1 MAEIPKTLI
10 ATSDPLSI
18 CNGFA
23 LFPKLGTFRSG
34 YVGTNMANTIFSIK
48 DENLLLFRLSANAK
62 YEVIA
67 GVCGPAYA
75 VEMELEGSTGH
86 GDVELTVA
94 GDEIQAGIL
103 FGLTL
108 SFVLGIQ
115 LDAMKLKWVWNGW
128 KSDFEA
134 SWSKLLDFHVN
145 LEFDAIEF
153 IYECIELAL
162 ESEHEQTMFKKVPHI
177 SNQLIASWGM
187 YDEQKGKFASNGGK
201 MVATPTLNI
210 PIDITPMIEE
220 LAAFNLI
227 LKPFF
232 SRLSFGPLIGIQV
245 PVKVSMKS
253 VTLANTKYSN
263 LDFNGVKVSG
273 TTTGA
278 DPVDPTTINVE
289 LEHTAGFDLS
299 FGLFCN
305 LNLVKLFNIGF
316 STTWPLL
323 KMLGIEPKPGSHANN
338 LSTTIG
344 KTTAKACRECGSG
357 SPAIYDV
364 IFEPPGGLAI

>member
-23 LFPKLGTFRSG
+23 LFPKLGAFRSG
-34 YVGTNMANTIFSIK
+34 YVGTNMANTIFSVN

-62 YEVIA
+62 YEVIF
-67 GVCGPAYA
+67 GLCGPAYA
-75 VEMELEGSTGH
+75 VEMELEGSTGN
-86 GDVELTVA
+86 GSIELAVA
-94 GDEIQAGIL
+94 GDEIQAGVL
-103 FGLTL
+103 FGFTL

-115 LDAMKLKWVWNGW
+115 LDTMKFNWVWDGW
-128 KSDFEA
+128 NSNLEP
-134 SWSKLLDFHVN
+134 SWSQLLNFHVN
-145 LEFDAIEF
+145 LEVDVIEF
-153 IYECIELAL
+153 IYECIKKGFEAKD
-162 ESEHEQTMFKKVPHI
+162 EETTFKKVAHI

-187 YDEQKGKFASNGGK
+187 YDERKGNFVSNGGE

-210 PIDITPMIEE
+210 PIDITPMIEP
-220 LAAFNLI
+220 LAAFNVT
-227 LKPFF
+227 LKPLF
-232 SRLSFGPLIGIQV
+232 SRLSFGPLIGIQI
-245 PVKVSMKS
+245 PVTVKMKS
-253 VTLANTKYSN
+253 VTLDYTKYSN
-263 LDFNGVKVSG
+263 LAFAAGKVSG

-278 DPVDPTTINVE
+278 DPGDASTINVE
-289 LEHTAGFDLS
+289 LEHTAGFDIS

-323 KMLGIEPKPGSHANN
+323 KTLGIEPKLGPYANN
-338 LSTTIG
+338 KSNTVG

-357 SPAIYDV
+357 SPAIFDV
-364 IFEPPGGLAI
+364 IFEPPGGFAI

>member
-18 CNGFA
+18 CNGLA

-34 YVGTNMANTIFSIK
+34 YVGTDMANTIFNVQ
-48 DENLLLFRLSANAK
+48 DQNLLLFRLSANAK

-67 GVCGPAYA
+67 GICGPAYA
-75 VEMELEGSTGH
+75 VEMELEGETTDGNI
-86 GDVELTVA
+86 ELTVE
-94 GDEIQAGIL
+94 GDEIQAGVL

-115 LDAMKLKWVWNGW
+115 LDTMKLKWVWDGW
-128 KSDFEA
+128 NSHFNP

-153 IYECIELAL
+153 VYECIELAL
-162 ESEHEQTMFKKVPHI
+162 ESGHEHTTFKKVPHI

-187 YDEQKGKFASNGGK
+187 YDEQKGKFATNAGK

-210 PIDITPMIEE
+210 PIDITPMIEP
-220 LAAFNLI
+220 LAALNVT
-227 LKPFF
+227 LKPLF
-232 SRLSFGPLIGIQV
+232 SRLSFGPLIGIQI
-245 PVKVSMKS
+245 PVTVSMKS
-253 VTLANTKYSN
+253 VTVDNTKYSN
-263 LDFNGVKVSG
+263 LGFTGEKISG

-278 DPVDPTTINVE
+278 DPEEPTTIDVE

-323 KMLGIEPKPGSHANN
+323 KAFHIEPKLGPYSNS
-338 LSTTIG
+338 LSTSVG
-344 KTTAKACRECGSG
+344 KTTAKTCSECGDG
-357 SPAIYDV
+357 SLAVFDV